1 MLCCVRSTLC
11 STLSFFVR
19 HSTSASLFG
28 SRLFVRLFVR
38 RFARLVNARRS
49 TLRLST
55 FDVRRST
62 FDVRR
67 STFDVRRSTFNALAF
82 NALFDSS
89 AFVSCAFVQ
98 LFVRLLVRLFDAWS
112 DGLTVRLFTL
122 RSTPCA
128 TPCSM
133 CSTLSFVCLLKPL
146 NRALQS
152 MEPYALEPRMQV
164 RWFLARV
171 AVFTEHATFG
181 TTKTAGSESPHTRQR
196 LICILIRRGLGT
208 PVSRSRLLLAACW
221 RELPPQWR

>member
-49 TLRLST
+49 TL
-55 FDVRRST
+55 
-62 FDVRR
+62 RR